1 MFERFQIHLE
11 SIDARRYDV
20 RSRAGDI
27 LPTKRV
33 EIREYQD
40 QLCAVLTLGSAAFE
54 ICTIHGRQCHLP
66 EHFGIE
72 NEYSMQRKLP
82 RGAVVAVV
90 DLVDV
95 VQVPTLPISLDELV
109 PAKYRTADFQS
120 FGNFKPERYL
130 WLLDNV
136 RRLRQPLKLKARQNL
151 WPLDDEIAE
160 KITMR
165 I

>member
-1 MFERFQIHLE
+1 MHCVSLHQFWASL
-11 SIDARRYDV
+11 
-20 RSRAGDI
+20 
-27 LPTKRV
+27 V
-33 EIREYQD
+33 EIRAKLIETRHWPTHYRGPLAIHASATTPVYARDEYRENEPVRR
-40 QLCAVLTLGSAAFE
+40 LLL
-54 ICTIHGRQCHLP
+54 

-95 VQVPTLPISLDELV
+95 IQVPTLPISLDELV

-136 RRLRQPLKLKARQNL
+136 RRLRQPLKLKARQNV
-151 WPLDDEIAE
+151 WPLADDIVE
-160 KITMR
+160 KIAMR